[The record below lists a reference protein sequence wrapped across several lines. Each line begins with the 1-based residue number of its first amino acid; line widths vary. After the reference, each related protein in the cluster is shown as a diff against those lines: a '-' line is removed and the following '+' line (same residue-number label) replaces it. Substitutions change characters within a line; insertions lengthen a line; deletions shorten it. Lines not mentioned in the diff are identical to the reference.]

1 MKTTTTP
8 TYLADTCERI
18 TIMNNASP
26 EMKEQCN
33 FLLDWMQDR
42 IEDLLLEKMYDEAY
56 ALYMEWPLHI
66 KSIRF
71 IIHLL
76 KKQVLNPILHPV

>member
-56 ALYMEWPLHI
+56 DLYMEWHEWIEIDDFTLI
-66 KSIRF
+66 TIRDEA
-71 IIHLL
+71 
-76 KKQVLNPILHPV
+76 K

>member
-26 EMKEQCN
+26 EMKEQCD

-56 ALYMEWPLHI
+56 DLYMEWHEWIEIDDFTLI
-66 KSIRF
+66 TIRDEA
-71 IIHLL
+71 
-76 KKQVLNPILHPV
+76 K

>member
-1 MKTTTTP
+1 
-8 TYLADTCERI
+8 
-18 TIMNNASP
+18 MNNASP

-56 ALYMEWPLHI
+56 DLYMEWHEWVEIDDFTLI
-66 KSIRF
+66 TIRDEE
-71 IIHLL
+71 
-76 KKQVLNPILHPV
+76 K

>member
-26 EMKEQCN
+26 EMKEQCD

-56 ALYMEWPLHI
+56 DLYMEWHEWVEIDDFTLI
-66 KSIRF
+66 TIRDEA
-71 IIHLL
+71 
-76 KKQVLNPILHPV
+76 K

>member
-8 TYLADTCERI
+8 TYLVDTCERI

-56 ALYMEWPLHI
+56 ALYMEWHEWVEIDDFTLI
-66 KSIRF
+66 TIRDEA
-71 IIHLL
+71 
-76 KKQVLNPILHPV
+76 K

>member
-1 MKTTTTP
+1 
-8 TYLADTCERI
+8 
-18 TIMNNASP
+18 MNNASP

-56 ALYMEWPLHI
+56 ALYMEWHELVEI
-66 KSIRF
+66 DDFALITIRNEA
-71 IIHLL
+71 
-76 KKQVLNPILHPV
+76 K

>member
-56 ALYMEWPLHI
+56 DLYMEWHEWVEIDDFTLI
-66 KSIRF
+66 TIRDEA
-71 IIHLL
+71 
-76 KKQVLNPILHPV
+76 K

>member
-1 MKTTTTP
+1 MKTITTP

-26 EMKEQCN
+26 EMKEQCD

-56 ALYMEWPLHI
+56 DLYMEWHEWVELDNPTLTTI
-66 KSIRF
+66 KYEE
-71 IIHLL
+71 
-76 KKQVLNPILHPV
+76 K